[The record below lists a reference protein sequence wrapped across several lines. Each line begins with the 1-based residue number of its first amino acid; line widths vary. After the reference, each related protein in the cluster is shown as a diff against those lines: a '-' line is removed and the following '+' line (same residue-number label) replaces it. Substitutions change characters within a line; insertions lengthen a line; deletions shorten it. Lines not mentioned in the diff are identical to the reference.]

1 MRKRI
6 DGLISPHPLQAS
18 LPAVYREDRLI
29 GEFLTAADALLA
41 PLFLCLDNLEAIFDP
56 ALAPD
61 DFLNFLATWVAASI
75 DENWPVERQRA
86 FIAQSV
92 MLDRRRGTLAGLTD
106 YIGALTDL
114 PVEATDNGGVAY
126 SRTPGAM
133 PPGSP
138 QPGLVVRILAP
149 DPTVVDVRS
158 VEAAVD
164 ALTPPHVPR
173 VVEVVGREAH
183 S

>member
-1 MRKRI
+1 MRFSRRCFCAWI
-6 DGLISPHPLQAS
+6 TS
-18 LPAVYREDRLI
+18 
-29 GEFLTAADALLA
+29 
-41 PLFLCLDNLEAIFDP
+41 EAIFDP

-106 YIGALTDL
+106 YIEALTDL

-126 SRTPGAM
+126 SRTPERCRLDHLSR
-133 PPGSP
+133 PSSFGSSP
-138 QPGLVVRILAP
+138 
-149 DPTVVDVRS
+149 
-158 VEAAVD
+158 
-164 ALTPPHVPR
+164 
-173 VVEVVGREAH
+173 
-183 S
+183 